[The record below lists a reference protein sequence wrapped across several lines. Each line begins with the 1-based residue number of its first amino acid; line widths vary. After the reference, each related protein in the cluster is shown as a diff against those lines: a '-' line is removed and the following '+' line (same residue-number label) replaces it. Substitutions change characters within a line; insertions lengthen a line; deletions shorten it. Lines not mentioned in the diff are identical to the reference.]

1 MSALTDEP
9 SNERTQMFLKKKNAP
24 IIDVPEIT
32 KTVNVVPVDS
42 SEKNVTA
49 VIIGLRDRW

>member
-1 MSALTDEP
+1 MSKA
-9 SNERTQMFLKKKNAP
+9 NEDTQMFLKGKNAP

-32 KTVNVVPVDS
+32 ETDNVVPADS
-42 SEKNVTA
+42 SERTVTA